1 MAPQKAATGK
11 EEVEEVAGPA
21 GPTKITHAA
30 GLLQSD
36 QRAFGI
42 FQQGLS
48 WWGNPRGP
56 IVNQAP
62 RNRGGRGKKK
72 GLLKTCSIRHLTSAT
87 ALQVSCPTDRVCVG
101 DGEQSGAASCTSAS
115 HQHQSSALGQ
125 QTGAASPW
133 KGGMPWCWH
142 LSSCHLLLHP
152 ALASLPVPGRCPQ
165 GGHRRGAHVSR
176 ACSSGMAVHLPPTSI
191 SAPDQAYIAGKLNPA
206 CHGL

>member
-36 QRAFGI
+36 QRAVGI

-62 RNRGGRGKKK
+62 QNRGGRGKK
-72 GLLKTCSIRHLTSAT
+72 RVAED
-87 ALQVSCPTDRVCVG
+87 LQ
-101 DGEQSGAASCTSAS
+101 
-115 HQHQSSALGQ
+115 H
-125 QTGAASPW
+125 
-133 KGGMPWCWH
+133 K
-142 LSSCHLLLHP
+142 
-152 ALASLPVPGRCPQ
+152 
-165 GGHRRGAHVSR
+165 
-176 ACSSGMAVHLPPTSI
+176 
-191 SAPDQAYIAGKLNPA
+191 APDFCHCPAGVLPD
-206 CHGL
+206 

>member
-1 MAPQKAATGK
+1 MGK
-11 EEVEEVAGPA
+11 PKGPNCKP
-21 GPTKITHAA
+21 GSSK
-30 GLLQSD
+30 
-36 QRAFGI
+36 QRR
-42 FQQGLS
+42 Q
-48 WWGNPRGP
+48 R
-56 IVNQAP
+56 
-62 RNRGGRGKKK
+62 KKK

-165 GGHRRGAHVSR
+165 GGRCRGAHVSR
-176 ACSSGMAVHLPPTSI
+176 ACSSDMAIHLPPTSI
-191 SAPDQAYIAGKLNPA
+191 SAPDQA
-206 CHGL
+206 